1 MADADRAQAQ
11 HLTML
16 AKVAEAPRR
25 YGVFP
30 VLRAAEARG
39 SELPRIGK
47 AKLPERNLVD
57 LAQVPHLGFADAVL
71 SAVKISGGR
80 ARVEGTWLG
89 LTGPMGALPLHL
101 TEFAF
106 YERRYGQSRPFGD
119 WLDLMA
125 GRMLQ
130 LFYRAWA
137 ESQPAALADRPDDDG
152 FAGWVAA
159 LSGAHEGAAHTGA
172 FPGSLRAHYASV
184 FAGSRSATAIEDAMS
199 HLLRQNVRLLEFQGR
214 WRDLEPEDLTRLGRS
229 YARIGSDAM
238 LGRRVRSASD
248 AFRVVIRA
256 ASYRDYLSL
265 LPTGPR
271 FALAAEALD
280 AFKPS
285 HLEWDITLEIDA
297 QDAPPCRLDGRSQLG
312 WSSWVKP
319 RGVRGSPGQAVRGDA
334 HLRRMKSHK
343 RGVPL

>member
-1 MADADRAQAQ
+1 MADADWTEAQ
-11 HLTML
+11 HLKML
-16 AKVAEAPRR
+16 AKVAEAPRS

-39 SELPRIGK
+39 SDFPRIGK

-57 LAQVPHLGFADAVL
+57 LAQLPHLGFADATL
-71 SAVKISGGR
+71 TAIKISGAR

-89 LTGPMGALPLHL
+89 LTGPMGALPTHL

-106 YERRYGQSRPFGD
+106 YERRYGKSRPFGD
-119 WLDLMA
+119 WLDLLA

-130 LFYRAWA
+130 LFYRSWA
-137 ESQPAALADRPDDDG
+137 DSQPAALADRPDDDS

-159 LSGAHEGAAHTGA
+159 ISGAHEGAATA
-172 FPGSLRAHYASV
+172 ISFPRSLRAHYASV

-199 HLLRQNVRLLEFQGR
+199 HLLRQDVRVLEFQGR
-214 WRDLEPEDLTRLGRS
+214 WRALEPEDLTRLGRS
-229 YARIGSDAM
+229 FAQIGSDAM
-238 LGRRVRSASD
+238 LGRRARSASD

-256 ASYRDYLSL
+256 ASYRDYISL

-271 FALAAEALD
+271 FAIAAEALD

-285 HLEWDITLEIDA
+285 HLEWDITLEIDELE
-297 QDAPPCRLDGRSQLG
+297 APPCRLDGRTQLG

-319 RGVRGSPGQAVRGDA
+319 RGAHGLPGQVVRGDA
-334 HLRRMKSHK
+334 HLRRMKSRK
-343 RGVPL
+343 RGIPL